1 MIGID
6 SFKKNFKGFEKEYI
20 IIGGTACELLM
31 SENDLSFRAT
41 KDIDMVLI
49 IESLTKEFGERFWQ
63 YVQEA
68 EYRFINKG
76 TGTAQFYRF
85 SHPKSQEYPMMIEL
99 FSRKQ
104 DWLNDD
110 FDQQITPIHIDDQIS
125 SLSAILLNEA
135 YYEFLKDGS
144 EIIDG
149 ISILKV
155 EHIIPFKA
163 RAWIDLSRRKENG
176 ESIDSRN
183 IKKHK
188 NDIFRLSMLLSPE
201 QTIKTS
207 DEIKEDL
214 LLFIQSIRSEDIDLK
229 QLGIR
234 GINKNYILD
243 LLCRIYDLPPLQEE

>member
-6 SFKKNFKGFEKEYI
+6 SFKKYFKGFEKEYV

-31 SENDLSFRAT
+31 SENDLPFRAT

-49 IESLTKEFGERFWQ
+49 IESLTKEFGKRFWQ

-76 TGTAQFYRF
+76 SGTAQFYKF

-104 DWLNDD
+104 DWLIEE
-110 FDQQITPIHIDDQIS
+110 FDQKITPIHIDDQIS
-125 SLSAILLNEA
+125 SLSAILLNET
-135 YYEFLKDGS
+135 YYEFLREGS
-144 EIIDG
+144 EIVDG
-149 ISILKV
+149 ISILKA

-163 RAWIDLSRRKENG
+163 KAWIDLSKRKELG
-176 ESIDSRN
+176 ESIDSRD

-188 NDIFRLSMLLSPE
+188 NDICRLSMLLTPE
-201 QTIKTS
+201 QNIKTS
-207 DEIKEDL
+207 AEIKDDL
-214 LLFIQSIRSEDIDLK
+214 SFFIQNIRNEDINLK
-229 QLGIR
+229 QLGIK
-234 GINKNYILD
+234 GIDKNYIID
-243 LLCRIYDLPPLQEE
+243 LICKIYELPLL

>member
-6 SFKKNFKGFEKEYI
+6 SFKKYFKGFEKEYV

-31 SENDLSFRAT
+31 SENALPFRAT

-49 IESLTKEFGERFWQ
+49 IESLTKEFAEAFWQ
-63 YVQEA
+63 YVKEA
-68 EYRFINKG
+68 EYQHISNG
-76 TGTAQFYRF
+76 TGQAQFYRF
-85 SHPKSQEYPMMIEL
+85 SHPKSEEYPKEIEL
-99 FSRKQ
+99 FSKKQ
-104 DWLNDD
+104 DWLIEK
-110 FDQQITPIHIDDQIS
+110 FDHRIVPIHIDDQVS

-135 YYEFLKDGS
+135 YYEFLREGS
-144 EIIDG
+144 EIVDG
-149 ISILKV
+149 IPVLKA

-176 ESIDSRN
+176 ESIDIRN

-201 QTIKTS
+201 QKIKTS

-214 LLFIQSIRSEDIDLK
+214 LLYIQSIRSEDIDLK

-243 LLCRIYDLPPLQEE
+243 LLCKIYDLPPLQEE

>member
-6 SFKKNFKGFEKEYI
+6 SFKKYFKGFEKEYV

-31 SENDLSFRAT
+31 SENDLPFRAT

-49 IESLTKEFGERFWQ
+49 IESLTKEFGKRFWQ

-76 TGTAQFYRF
+76 SGTAQFYRF

-104 DWLNDD
+104 DWLIEE
-110 FDQQITPIHIDDQIS
+110 FDQKITPIHIDDQIS
-125 SLSAILLNEA
+125 SLSAILLNET
-135 YYEFLKDGS
+135 YYEFLREGS
-144 EIIDG
+144 EIVDG
-149 ISILKV
+149 ISILKA

-163 RAWIDLSRRKENG
+163 KAWIDLNKRKELG
-176 ESIDSRN
+176 ESIDSRD

-188 NDIFRLSMLLSPE
+188 NDIFRLSMLLTPE
-201 QTIKTS
+201 QNIKTAA
-207 DEIKEDL
+207 EIKDDL
-214 LLFIQSIRSEDIDLK
+214 SFFIQNIRNEDINLK
-229 QLGIR
+229 QLGIK
-234 GINKNYILD
+234 GIDKNYIID
-243 LLCRIYDLPPLQEE
+243 LICKIYELPLL

>member
-6 SFKKNFKGFEKEYI
+6 SFKKYFKGFEKEYV

-31 SENDLSFRAT
+31 SENALPFRAT

-49 IESLTKEFGERFWQ
+49 IESLTKEFAVAFWQ
-63 YVQEA
+63 YVKEA

-85 SHPKSQEYPMMIEL
+85 SHPKSQEYPMMIEI
-99 FSRKQ
+99 FSKKQ
-104 DWLNDD
+104 DWLNGE
-110 FDQQITPIHIDDQIS
+110 FDQQIVPIHIDDQIS

-135 YYEFLKDGS
+135 YYEFLREGS

-149 ISILKV
+149 VSILKA

-163 RAWIDLSRRKENG
+163 KAWIDLSKRKENG
-176 ESIDSRN
+176 ESIDSRD

-188 NDIFRLSMLLSPE
+188 NDIFRLSMLLTPE
-201 QTIKTS
+201 QKIRTS

-214 LLFIQSIRSEDIDLK
+214 SFFIQHIKNEDINLK

-234 GINKNYILD
+234 GINKNDILD
-243 LLCRIYDLPPLQEE
+243 LLCRIYDLPPLQ

>member
-6 SFKKNFKGFEKEYI
+6 SFKKYFKGFEKEYV

-31 SENDLSFRAT
+31 SENDLPFRAT

-49 IESLTKEFGERFWQ
+49 IESLTKEFGKRFWQ

-104 DWLNDD
+104 DWLIEE
-110 FDQQITPIHIDDQIS
+110 FDQKITPIHIDDQIS
-125 SLSAILLNEA
+125 SLSAILLNET
-135 YYEFLKDGS
+135 YYEFLREGS
-144 EIIDG
+144 EIVDG
-149 ISILKV
+149 ISILKA

-163 RAWIDLSRRKENG
+163 KAWIDLNKRKEHG
-176 ESIDSRN
+176 ESIDSRD

-188 NDIFRLSMLLSPE
+188 NDIFRLSMLLTPE
-201 QTIKTS
+201 QNIKTS
-207 DEIKEDL
+207 AEIKDDL
-214 LLFIQSIRSEDIDLK
+214 SFFIQNIRNEDINLK
-229 QLGIR
+229 QLGIK
-234 GINKNYILD
+234 GIDKNYIID
-243 LLCRIYDLPPLQEE
+243 LICKIYELPLL

>member
-6 SFKKNFKGFEKEYI
+6 SFKKYFKGFEKEYV

-31 SENDLSFRAT
+31 SENDLPFRAT

-49 IESLTKEFGERFWQ
+49 IESLTKEFGQRFWQ

-104 DWLNDD
+104 DWLVEE
-110 FDQQITPIHIDDQIS
+110 FDQKITPIHIDDQIS
-125 SLSAILLNEA
+125 SLSAILLNET
-135 YYEFLKDGS
+135 YYEFLREGS
-144 EIIDG
+144 KIVDG

-163 RAWIDLSRRKENG
+163 KAWIDLNKRKEHG
-176 ESIDSRN
+176 ESIDSRD

-188 NDIFRLSMLLSPE
+188 NDIFRLSMLLTPE
-201 QTIKTS
+201 QNIKTS
-207 DEIKEDL
+207 TEIKDDL
-214 LLFIQSIRSEDIDLK
+214 SFFIQNIRNEDINLK
-229 QLGIR
+229 QLGIK
-234 GINKNYILD
+234 GIDKNYIID
-243 LLCRIYDLPPLQEE
+243 LICKIYELPLL

>member
-1 MIGID
+1 
-6 SFKKNFKGFEKEYI
+6 
-20 IIGGTACELLM
+20 M
-31 SENDLSFRAT
+31 SENDLLFRAT

-99 FSRKQ
+99 FSKKQ
-104 DWLNDD
+104 DWLSEE

-125 SLSAILLNEA
+125 SLSAILLNDA
-135 YYEFLKDGS
+135 YYEFLREGS
-144 EIIDG
+144 EIVGG
-149 ISILKV
+149 IPILKA
-155 EHIIPFKA
+155 EYIIPFKA
-163 RAWIDLSRRKENG
+163 KAWIDLSRRKENG
-176 ESIDSRN
+176 ESIDSRD

-188 NDIFRLSMLLSPE
+188 NDIFRLSMLLSPG
-201 QTIKTS
+201 QKIKAS
-207 DEIKEDL
+207 DEVKEDL
-214 LLFIQSIRSEDIDLK
+214 SFFIQSIRKEDINLK

-234 GINKNYILD
+234 GTDKKRILD
-243 LLCRIYDLPPLQEE
+243 LICKIYELS

>member
-6 SFKKNFKGFEKEYI
+6 SFKKYFKGFEKEYV

-31 SENDLSFRAT
+31 SENDLPFRAT

-49 IESLTKEFGERFWQ
+49 IESLTKEFGKRFWQ

-76 TGTAQFYRF
+76 SGTAQFYRF

-104 DWLNDD
+104 DWLIEE
-110 FDQQITPIHIDDQIS
+110 FDQKITPIHIDDQIS
-125 SLSAILLNEA
+125 SLSAILLNET
-135 YYEFLKDGS
+135 YYEFLREGS
-144 EIIDG
+144 EIVDG
-149 ISILKV
+149 ISILKA

-163 RAWIDLSRRKENG
+163 KAWIDLNKRKELG
-176 ESIDSRN
+176 ESIDSRD

-188 NDIFRLSMLLSPE
+188 NDIFRLSMLLTPE
-201 QTIKTS
+201 QNIKTS
-207 DEIKEDL
+207 AEIKDDL
-214 LLFIQSIRSEDIDLK
+214 SFFIQNIRNEDINLK
-229 QLGIR
+229 QLGIK
-234 GINKNYILD
+234 GIDKNYIID
-243 LLCRIYDLPPLQEE
+243 LICKIYELPLL

>member
-6 SFKKNFKGFEKEYI
+6 SFKKYFKGFEKEYV

-31 SENDLSFRAT
+31 SENDLPFRAT

-49 IESLTKEFGERFWQ
+49 IESLTKEFGKRFWQ

-76 TGTAQFYRF
+76 SGTAQFYRF

-104 DWLNDD
+104 DWLIEE
-110 FDQQITPIHIDDQIS
+110 FDQKITPIHIDDQIS
-125 SLSAILLNEA
+125 SLSAILLNET
-135 YYEFLKDGS
+135 YYEFLREGS
-144 EIIDG
+144 EIVDG
-149 ISILKV
+149 ISILKA

-163 RAWIDLSRRKENG
+163 KAWIDLSKRKELG
-176 ESIDSRN
+176 ESIDSRD

-188 NDIFRLSMLLSPE
+188 NDIFRLSMLLTPE
-201 QTIKTS
+201 QNIKTS
-207 DEIKEDL
+207 AEIKDDL
-214 LLFIQSIRSEDIDLK
+214 SFFIQNIRNEDINLK
-229 QLGIR
+229 QLGIK
-234 GINKNYILD
+234 GIDKNYIID
-243 LLCRIYDLPPLQEE
+243 LICKIYELPLL

>member
-6 SFKKNFKGFEKEYI
+6 SFKKYFKGFEKEYV

-31 SENDLSFRAT
+31 SENDLPFRAT

-49 IESLTKEFGERFWQ
+49 IESLTKEFGKRFWQ

-76 TGTAQFYRF
+76 SGTAQFYKF

-104 DWLNDD
+104 DWLIEE
-110 FDQQITPIHIDDQIS
+110 FDQKITPIHIDDQIS
-125 SLSAILLNEA
+125 SLSAILLNET
-135 YYEFLKDGS
+135 YYEFLREGS
-144 EIIDG
+144 EIVDG
-149 ISILKV
+149 ISILKA

-163 RAWIDLSRRKENG
+163 KAWIDLSKRKELG
-176 ESIDSRN
+176 ESIDSRD

-188 NDIFRLSMLLSPE
+188 NDIFRLSMLLTPE
-201 QTIKTS
+201 QNIKTS
-207 DEIKEDL
+207 AEIKDDL
-214 LLFIQSIRSEDIDLK
+214 SFFIQNIRNEDINLK
-229 QLGIR
+229 QLGIK
-234 GINKNYILD
+234 GIDKNYIID
-243 LLCRIYDLPPLQEE
+243 LICKIYELPLL